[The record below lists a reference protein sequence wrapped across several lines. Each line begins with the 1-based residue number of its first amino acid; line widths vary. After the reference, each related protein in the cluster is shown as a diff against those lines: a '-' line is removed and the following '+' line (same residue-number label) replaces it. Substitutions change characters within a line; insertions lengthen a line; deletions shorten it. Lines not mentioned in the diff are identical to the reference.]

1 VIRAVFEGGAVAY
14 GERYWLVLLYS
25 PVYSGRFALRR
36 RLAAFCA
43 VILQHFK

>member
-25 PVYSGRFALRR
+25 PVYNDRFALRR

-43 VILQHFK
+43 EIRQQFK